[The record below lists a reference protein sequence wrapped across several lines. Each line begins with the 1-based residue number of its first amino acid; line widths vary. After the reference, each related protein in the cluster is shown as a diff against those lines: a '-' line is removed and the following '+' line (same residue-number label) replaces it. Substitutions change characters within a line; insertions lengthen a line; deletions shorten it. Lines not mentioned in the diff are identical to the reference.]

1 MTLIHKCIIISQLIG
16 NKYWFCCFT
25 LICLFVFWHICCMI
39 VAFSK
44 HTCWINVFLSAKML
58 FNKRKSFFC
67 SIFGEY
73 YCLFVGFYSFLQF
86 NWVISLWFILVQ
98 YVYLWKS
105 RCAGVGASG
114 RAHRVLDE
122 CWYNRPSLVWRGLRN
137 PPRDHSGHDKGV
149 LAPVPRRA
157 TDPRLPLLKE
167 DEGSSQQE
175 GVQHDAQ

>member
-1 MTLIHKCIIISQLIG
+1 MFVCFLTYMLYDCCIFKTYMLNKCVFISKNVVWLKKI
-16 NKYWFCCFT
+16 T
-25 LICLFVFWHICCMI
+25 VF
-39 VAFSK
+39 F
-44 HTCWINVFLSAKML
+44 
-58 FNKRKSFFC
+58 

-73 YCLFVGFYSFLQF
+73 YCLFVRFHSFLQF

-105 RCAGVGASG
+105 CCAGVGASG
-114 RAHRVLDE
+114 RAHRVLDV
-122 CWYNRPSLVWRGLRN
+122 CWYNRPSLVWWGGLRN

-175 GVQHDAQ
+175 GVQRDAQ